1 MSVNVSQRQSL
12 SKAKS
17 VKANSTHRPMNKTAP
32 YLGTA
37 ARFALDVTIGA
48 RIVGARSV
56 LFGTRAIQ
64 TRRRSGGTLMG
75 PWTAGSAH
83 IR

>member
-17 VKANSTHRPMNKTAP
+17 VKANSTHRSMNKTAP
-32 YLGTA
+32 YLATA
-37 ARFALDVTIGA
+37 ARFALGVRIGDQ
-48 RIVGARSV
+48 IVGVISV
-56 LFGTRAIQ
+56 LFSTRAIQ
-64 TRRRSGGTLMG
+64 TRRRRGGRLIG

>member
-37 ARFALDVTIGA
+37 ARFALGVRIGD
-48 RIVGARSV
+48 RIGVISV
-56 LFGTRAIQ
+56 LFSTRAIQ
-64 TRRRSGGTLMG
+64 TRRRRGGRLIG